1 MMTMI
6 HDSSGGENKVLQ
18 YFIIKKTDKIKN
30 FYATKHNG
38 QMFVV
43 KQKKDLVKIMKRRG
57 NKQAAACSNIT
68 GMFHIIYTIPWMA
81 HTQTNRCGNKISR
94 QVSLVKQSDHTH
106 NRSTT

>member
-43 KQKKDLVKIMKRRG
+43 KQKKRFG
-57 NKQAAACSNIT
+57 QNNEEEGGTNKLQPVRTLQECSISFT
-68 GMFHIIYTIPWMA
+68 QFHGW
-81 HTQTNRCGNKISR
+81 
-94 QVSLVKQSDHTH
+94 HTH
-106 NRSTT
+106 KQTDVEIKSQGKSH